1 MYLVSLNPSTLRTC
15 NVGDD
20 QTTLLPGFASHDMDQ
35 RNGEGRK
42 PERLT
47 RELHYVKLW
56 KMNKKKTLSSNS
68 LNQRQLA
75 YATLRAKGENKS
87 QAYLK
92 AGYKA
97 NTIEQA
103 GSGAYKLEQD
113 PRVSQYIKTLQ
124 ESSFLKEA
132 LSVAEKR
139 AFLARAVRADASN
152 PDPDLVQEMVET
164 HGEHGSVKRVKLV
177 SKLEAIN
184 IDNKMAGDN
193 FADRQDQ
200 AQTNPFL
207 FLVNFFSPSPSQPV
221 LPGSPNSPALPP
233 VLDADIVPPSTT

>member
-1 MYLVSLNPSTLRTC
+1 
-15 NVGDD
+15 
-20 QTTLLPGFASHDMDQ
+20 
-35 RNGEGRK
+35 
-42 PERLT
+42 
-47 RELHYVKLW
+47 
-56 KMNKKKTLSSNS
+56 MNKKKTLSSNS

-221 LPGSPNSPALPP
+221 LPGSPGSPALPP
-233 VLDADIVPPSTT
+233 ALDAEIVPPSTP